1 MLALQGHR
9 MRLGPIVLAA
19 GLQPGFNIPNVFI
32 LELALGLLVV
42 RGASSLRAHRR
53 PAQVNGQGRDTGA
66 CRLETDRCTVVET
79 EWFPTSHDPHPR
91 GVSQLVPLVAKLL

>member
-32 LELALGLLVV
+32 LDLALGLLVV
-42 RGASSLRAHRR
+42 RGASSPSAQAPRTSQWPRSGCGRLPLRNRS
-53 PAQVNGQGRDTGA
+53 VYRDGN
-66 CRLETDRCTVVET
+66 RM
-79 EWFPTSHDPHPR
+79 
-91 GVSQLVPLVAKLL
+91 VSDVS